1 MSQYIPG
8 VVDYVPQIQPYKPNL
23 NFYQQVLETKNAQYK
38 QGYDKLSSLYGNLLE
53 SPMLRDENIDLRNK
67 FFNDIGAQISKISG
81 LDLSLSQNVDA
92 ASKIFQPL
100 IDNKYILKDMAYTKR
115 AYNELQRGENFR
127 NCTDEKKCG
136 GKYWDGGI
144 RAVQYQMADFAKS
157 TADESLGFDAPKFTP
172 YVNVPEKAMKFAK
185 EMDFNL
191 ISEGMSADGRYKIVT
206 KNGVPMIPSLTNTF
220 LSVFQNDQAAVD
232 YYKTQAYL
240 ERKDF
245 VAQNAEKYG
254 SDVDAEKY
262 YLTQMSQQ
270 LFNDNG
276 QKAQES
282 AEQADQADLVS
293 KVSEQQ
299 IKDRGID
306 PNDPN
311 DQKLAA
317 TNKQSKVDKLIAI
330 ASQEYY
336 DNTKNEADP
345 QTLLGASPT
354 IERSRID
361 NAVANSLFS
370 NDLYNAASSY
380 AMLTS
385 SVESEADPYA
395 LASYKA
401 GVEHSLSLDR
411 MRQQFLYDVELAKQN
426 TAFDIL
432 KEGYNSKKAKDAL
445 GKSNDPLSN
454 DWIPAVLQ
462 GGGGGNLAQDP
473 NLLGTDKGVVTDA
486 GMNVQD
492 TSKKLIQLTFNR
504 LQSIIDGEI
513 GNVIGNGVK
522 ITKESKELA
531 RKYKAELLGWS
542 YENERPTKKESS
554 GGVLS
559 FLAKVAASSM
569 SPSKASEIWKST
581 DADQEGSDYSV
592 PTTYNGG
599 YLDKNGQLID
609 LNKSTSFTDGNNKN
623 NWYYTTGKIQG
634 AIKNDPLLLNMLGSD
649 TDLSTLVNNQ
659 EHSVRL
665 YNAAEKSMAKNI
677 QGVKKVVTD
686 NFTNEILGKTSI
698 TRRDYAKQQLENN
711 IVKNNRVVS
720 KEEFVNNY
728 VKNSPPVVDASKNYL
743 ENRKAMPFPMT
754 DEGMPLAGTEYYSSP
769 LSPQEEA
776 EVVYNRFVEQFSAV
790 YNQEKGKPTFKD
802 QKSPKYGFIKE
813 VGGAGAYVETQPVM
827 IPLVDAAYPG
837 DEGAQSFMGFMRNF
851 ESVYASNIN
860 NIVVVNKDGSE
871 IDADVYDDLTSG
883 WSNSLSDRIDMNA
896 YNTLAKIAN
905 DFRSGKK
912 IEDEDRAR
920 FSFVV
925 HPIIAGD
932 ANKVGFT
939 IKLNPEFRGKNQGGE
954 NTYGSTKGLVGND
967 ITVVM
972 DKSDMA
978 PYNEAYQQT
987 QRTEY
992 DLLMDA
998 DNEVNISYPYG
1009 GSANIKRNPNG
1020 QGFIVS
1026 KKYNFFDE
1034 NGNIVA
1040 LESRDVSDPRA
1051 TPGQIAQNLNNT
1063 LQGLNQNIYDA
1074 SEALRKINPNIIKD
1088 PSQLR

>member
-53 SPMLRDENIDLRNK
+53 SPMLRDENIDVRNK

-115 AYNELQRGENFR
+115 AYKELQRAEDFR

-136 GKYWDGGI
+136 GKYWDGGV
-144 RAVQYQMADFAKS
+144 RAIQYQMADFTTA
-157 TADESLGFDAPKFTP
+157 TADESLGFDTPKFTP
-172 YVNVPEKAMKFAK
+172 SVNVSEKAMRFAK
-185 EMDFNL
+185 EMNFNL

-220 LSVFQNDQAAVD
+220 LSVFQNDQSAVE

-254 SDVDAEKY
+254 SDVDAERY

-276 QKAQES
+276 ERARES

-299 IKDRGID
+299 ITDRGVD

-330 ASQEYY
+330 ASQDYY
-336 DNTKNEADP
+336 DQAKNEADP

-354 IERSRID
+354 IERGRID
-361 NAVANSLFS
+361 NAVANSLFT

-401 GVEHSLSLDR
+401 GVEHSLSMDR
-411 MRQQFLYDVELAKQN
+411 MKQQFMYDLELAKQK

-432 KEGYNSKKAKDAL
+432 KEGYDTKKTKDAL
-445 GKSNDPLSN
+445 GKSNEPLSN
-454 DWIPAVLQ
+454 DWVPAILQ

-473 NLLGTDKGVVTDA
+473 NLMGTDKGVVTDA
-486 GMNVQD
+486 GMNVQG
-492 TSKKLIQLTFNR
+492 TSKELITETFRR
-504 LQSIIDGEI
+504 LQSVIDGKI
-513 GNVIGNGVK
+513 GNTVGNGVK
-522 ITKESKELA
+522 ITKESKQLA
-531 RKYKAELLGWS
+531 RQYKAELLGWS
-542 YENERPTKKESS
+542 YENAPQKLETKKTASYRMPVS
-554 GGVLS
+554 GSAYVGVDLS
-559 FLAKVAASSM
+559 NE
-569 SPSKASEIWKST
+569 PTTST
-581 DADQEGSDYSV
+581 TTETVIGPV
-592 PTTYNGG
+592 TYNGG

-609 LNKSTSFTDGNNKN
+609 LDKSTSFTDGNNKN
-623 NWYYTTGKIQG
+623 NWYYTTSKIQG
-634 AIKNDPLLLNMLGSD
+634 AIENDPVLLNMLGSD
-649 TDLSTLVNNQ
+649 KTLYMATNSQRYAVD
-659 EHSVRL
+659 L
-665 YNAAEKSMAKNI
+665 YNAAEAAMAKNI
-677 QGVKKVVTD
+677 EGVKNVVNT
-686 NFTNEILGKTSI
+686 NFINEISGKANTAH
-698 TRRDYAKQQLENN
+698 REYAKQQLQNN

-720 KEEFVNNY
+720 KEEFVNSY
-728 VKNSPPVVDASKNYL
+728 VKDIPPFVDVSTNMLKDATPFGFLFSDNYISP
-743 ENRKAMPFPMT
+743 KA
-754 DEGMPLAGTEYYSSP
+754 
-769 LSPQEEA
+769 EA
-776 EVVYNRFVEQFSAV
+776 EAVYDGYVEEFSAV
-790 YNQEKGKPTFKD
+790 YNQEKRKPTFKD

-813 VGGAGAYVETQPVM
+813 VGGSGAYVEAQPVM

-837 DEGAQSFMGFMRNF
+837 DEGAQSFMGFMRNL

-860 NIVVVNKDGSE
+860 NIVIVNKDGSE
-871 IDADVYDDLTSG
+871 INADAYDDLTTG
-883 WSNSLSDRIDMNA
+883 FTNTLSDRIDMNA

-912 IEDEDRAR
+912 VEDEDRAR

-939 IKLNPEFRGKNQGGE
+939 IKLNPEFRGKNQGSE

-972 DKSDMA
+972 DKSDMS
-978 PYNEAYQQT
+978 PDNEAYQQT
-987 QRTEY
+987 QRTQY

-998 DNEVNISYPYG
+998 YGEVNINYPYG
-1009 GSANIKRNPNG
+1009 GSAKITPNPYG
-1020 QGFIVS
+1020 QGFLVS
-1026 KKYNFFDE
+1026 KKYNYFDE
-1034 NGNIVA
+1034 NGNITA
-1040 LESRDVSDPRA
+1040 LETTEASDPRA
-1051 TPGQIAQNLNNT
+1051 TPGQIAQNINNT
-1063 LQGLNQNIYDA
+1063 LQGLSQNIYDT
-1074 SEALRKINPNIIKD
+1074 SEALRKVNPNIIKD

>member
-53 SPMLRDENIDLRNK
+53 SPMLRGENVDLRNK

-92 ASKIFQPL
+92 ASKVFQPL

-172 YVNVPEKAMKFAK
+172 SVNIPEKAMKFAK
-185 EMDFNL
+185 EMNFNL

-299 IKDRGID
+299 IKDRGVD

-380 AMLTS
+380 AILTS

-401 GVEHSLSLDR
+401 GVEHSLSMDR
-411 MRQQFLYDVELAKQN
+411 MRQQFVYDLELAKQN

-445 GKSNDPLSN
+445 GKSNEPLSN
-454 DWIPAVLQ
+454 DWIPAALQ
-462 GGGGGNLAQDP
+462 GGGGGNQAQDP

-486 GMNVQD
+486 GMNVQG
-492 TSKKLIQLTFNR
+492 TSKELIKETFRR
-504 LQSIIDGEI
+504 LQSVIDGKI
-513 GNVIGNGVK
+513 GNTVGNGVK
-522 ITKESKELA
+522 ITNESKELA

-542 YENERPTKKESS
+542 YENAPQKLETKKGVPFRMPIS
-554 GGVLS
+554 G
-559 FLAKVAASSM
+559 
-569 SPSKASEIWKST
+569 
-581 DADQEGSDYSV
+581 SV
-592 PTTYNGG
+592 YAGPNLTNEPATPATTETVVGPVTYNGG
-599 YLDKNGQLID
+599 YLDKNGKLID
-609 LNKSTSFTDGNNKN
+609 LDRSTSFTDGNNKN
-623 NWYYTTGKIQG
+623 NWYYTTSKIQG
-634 AIKNDPLLLNMLGSD
+634 AIENDPLLLNMLGSD
-649 TDLSTLVNNQ
+649 KTLYTATNSQREAVD
-659 EHSVRL
+659 L
-665 YNAAEKSMAKNI
+665 YNAAEASMAKNI
-677 QGVKKVVTD
+677 EGVKNVVNT
-686 NFTNEILGKTSI
+686 NFINEISGKANTAH
-698 TRRDYAKQQLENN
+698 RDYAKQQLENN
-711 IVKNNRVVS
+711 IVKNSRVVS
-720 KEEFVNNY
+720 KEEFVNSY
-728 VKNSPPVVDASKNYL
+728 VKDIPPFVDVSANMLKDATPFGFLFSDDYISP
-743 ENRKAMPFPMT
+743 ET
-754 DEGMPLAGTEYYSSP
+754 
-769 LSPQEEA
+769 EA
-776 EVVYNRFVEQFSAV
+776 EAVYDRYVEEFSAV
-790 YNQEKGKPTFKD
+790 YNQEKRKPTFKD
-802 QKSPKYGFIKE
+802 QKSPKYGFVKE
-813 VGGAGAYVETQPVM
+813 VGGAGAYVEAQPVM
-827 IPLVDAAYPG
+827 ISLVDAAYPG

-871 IDADVYDDLTSG
+871 INANVYDDLTTG
-883 WSNSLSDRIDMNA
+883 FTNSLSDRIDMNA
-896 YNTLAKIAN
+896 YNTLAKIAD

-912 IEDEDRAR
+912 VDDSDRAR

-939 IKLNPEFRGKNQGGE
+939 IKLNPEFRGTNQGGE
-954 NTYGSTKGLVGND
+954 NSYGSTKGLVGND

-972 DKSDMA
+972 DKSDMSSD
-978 PYNEAYQQT
+978 NEAYQQT
-987 QRTEY
+987 QRTKY

-998 DNEVNISYPYG
+998 YGEVNINYPYG
-1009 GSANIKRNPNG
+1009 GSAKITPNPYG
-1020 QGFIVS
+1020 QGFLVS
-1026 KKYNFFDE
+1026 KKYNYFDE
-1034 NGNIVA
+1034 NGNITA
-1040 LESRDVSDPRA
+1040 LETTEASDPRA

-1063 LQGLNQNIYDA
+1063 LQGLSQNIYDT